1 MASVTIVCTDGSDLA
16 IQAGSA
22 GLALLQPTDR
32 VMIVTVVDGIDPTL
46 TVDGSGHAGPSMTQ
60 KEFDELRDQALSTAE
75 TTLAQTAAAL
85 GVATAETRMV
95 EGTPG
100 QTLCALAEELAAS
113 ALVMGTRGR
122 GGIKRA
128 FLGSVSDYVVR
139 NAPCPVVV
147 IGEAASTG

>member
-22 GLALLQPTDR
+22 GLALLQPTER
-32 VMIVTVVDGIDPTL
+32 VMIVTVVDGIDPSL
-46 TVDGSGHAGPSMTQ
+46 TVAGSGHAGPSMTEKQ
-60 KEFDELRDQALSTAE
+60 FDELREAALSTAE
-75 TTLAQTAAAL
+75 TALTQTATAL
-85 GVATAETRMV
+85 GVANAETRMV

-147 IGEAASTG
+147 IGETAASG